1 MPSNTESLNLIRL
14 EDMRF
19 FVSLLKQIDK
29 GAYDLLREAT
39 IPNDIAG
46 QVSYDYLP
54 ESALKNVF
62 ELLAKHFTMA
72 ELGIIFWRGIREQY
86 IPSVVSQLPE
96 SENVVE
102 AVQNLSELLKV
113 ISPNSNVYSIEIG
126 GSFWI
131 AREKSEQHALWFKY
145 AELFSILFMVEFV
158 RSLTDMKWMPNQIS
172 IVSED
177 VEIYHSLPTLNG
189 ITFIQERSVTGIKL
203 SDDVAKTK
211 PVIKY
216 RRKRALI
223 QAEAIKFK
231 QMDFVSLLK
240 LAIAPYLSGGK
251 LPIKLAAE
259 ILRINVRTLQRRLGK
274 EGVIYKELV
283 DDMTFEIIEKELL
296 SSKETITF
304 IASKYGYS
312 DAAHFTR
319 AFKRRYNITPGNF
332 RNKNR

>member
-1 MPSNTESLNLIRL
+1 M
-14 EDMRF
+14 
-19 FVSLLKQIDK
+19 
-29 GAYDLLREAT
+29 
-39 IPNDIAG
+39 
-46 QVSYDYLP
+46 
-54 ESALKNVF
+54 
-62 ELLAKHFTMA
+62 
-72 ELGIIFWRGIREQY
+72 
-86 IPSVVSQLPE
+86 
-96 SENVVE
+96 E

-113 ISPNSNVYSIEIG
+113 ISPNSNVYPIEIG

-158 RSLTDMKWMPNQIS
+158 RSLTDMKWLPNQIS

-203 SDDVAKTK
+203 SDEVAKTK

-216 RRKRALI
+216 RRKRALL

-240 LAIAPYLSGGK
+240 LAITPYLSGGK

-259 ILRINVRTLQRRLGK
+259 ILRINVRTLQRRLEK

-296 SSKETITF
+296 SSDETITF

>member
-177 VEIYHSLPTLNG
+177 VEIYHSLPTEWHYLY
-189 ITFIQERSVTGIKL
+189 
-203 SDDVAKTK
+203 
-211 PVIKY
+211 P
-216 RRKRALI
+216 RALCHW
-223 QAEAIKFK
+223 
-231 QMDFVSLLK
+231 
-240 LAIAPYLSGGK
+240 
-251 LPIKLAAE
+251 
-259 ILRINVRTLQRRLGK
+259 N
-274 EGVIYKELV
+274 
-283 DDMTFEIIEKELL
+283 
-296 SSKETITF
+296 
-304 IASKYGYS
+304 
-312 DAAHFTR
+312 
-319 AFKRRYNITPGNF
+319 
-332 RNKNR
+332 

>member
-1 MPSNTESLNLIRL
+1 M
-14 EDMRF
+14 
-19 FVSLLKQIDK
+19 
-29 GAYDLLREAT
+29 
-39 IPNDIAG
+39 
-46 QVSYDYLP
+46 
-54 ESALKNVF
+54 
-62 ELLAKHFTMA
+62 
-72 ELGIIFWRGIREQY
+72 
-86 IPSVVSQLPE
+86 
-96 SENVVE
+96 
-102 AVQNLSELLKV
+102 
-113 ISPNSNVYSIEIG
+113 
-126 GSFWI
+126 
-131 AREKSEQHALWFKY
+131 
-145 AELFSILFMVEFV
+145 
-158 RSLTDMKWMPNQIS
+158 
-172 IVSED
+172 
-177 VEIYHSLPTLNG
+177 
-189 ITFIQERSVTGIKL
+189 
-203 SDDVAKTK
+203 
-211 PVIKY
+211 
-216 RRKRALI
+216 I

>member
-1 MPSNTESLNLIRL
+1 
-14 EDMRF
+14 
-19 FVSLLKQIDK
+19 
-29 GAYDLLREAT
+29 
-39 IPNDIAG
+39 
-46 QVSYDYLP
+46 
-54 ESALKNVF
+54 
-62 ELLAKHFTMA
+62 
-72 ELGIIFWRGIREQY
+72 
-86 IPSVVSQLPE
+86 
-96 SENVVE
+96 
-102 AVQNLSELLKV
+102 
-113 ISPNSNVYSIEIG
+113 
-126 GSFWI
+126 
-131 AREKSEQHALWFKY
+131 
-145 AELFSILFMVEFV
+145 
-158 RSLTDMKWMPNQIS
+158 MKWMPEQIS

-203 SDDVAKTK
+203 SDEVAKAK
-211 PVIKY
+211 PMFKY

-259 ILRINVRTLQRRLGK
+259 ILRINVRTLQRRLEK

-332 RNKNR
+332 RNKTDSYIFYNLQFNFSVFSFCVSSNGNLIILLFYKIFPKLLRLSNCFHWFRFCY